1 MSTNAVRLN
10 YLYSCCQQLSLE
22 PATNER
28 KLIAALNKVEETKQS
43 QTEMLAL
50 FNLFNCSIEIT
61 EMRLEVDQA
70 G

>member
-43 QTEMLAL
+43 QTEMKENVSTL
-50 FNLFNCSIEIT
+50 
-61 EMRLEVDQA
+61 
-70 G
+70 